1 MRTRLL
7 PDLVREALGGLVQ
20 HRFRVGLSLLGIAW
34 GIIAVVTLLSYG
46 TGFGRALDA
55 GFRGAFSD
63 GVAVA
68 FPGQTSRQSGGERA
82 GRQVRITPADVLDLS
97 ELPLVRRV
105 SPEYMHDVTVSWG
118 NTHTTYMVRGVAS
131 SYGPMRSERPEPGGR
146 FIDDEDVRL
155 RRRVAFVGAEVRR
168 KLFGNRPAI
177 GETLRLGGVPFEV
190 IGVGL
195 EKVQMANYN
204 RPDKYCVFVPWTAM
218 DSLTDTQYV
227 DDFVMQAVSPAEEQ
241 RALLAVRAFLADRYR
256 FDPSDERALN
266 SFGSAQTQEMTGG
279 IVIGLRLVLAFIGVL
294 TLGIGA
300 VGIMNVMFVSVQER
314 TREIGLRKALGA
326 RRREILLQ
334 FLFEGM
340 FTTVVGGAIG
350 IAASF
355 GLVRLLSP
363 QPFLAELLDDASRV
377 TDIHLVLSPGLVLLS
392 ASILMAVGFVAGLLP
407 AIKASRLDPIESL
420 RYE

>member
-1 MRTRLL
+1 
-7 PDLVREALGGLVQ
+7 
-20 HRFRVGLSLLGIAW
+20 
-34 GIIAVVTLLSYG
+34 
-46 TGFGRALDA
+46 
-55 GFRGAFSD
+55 
-63 GVAVA
+63 
-68 FPGQTSRQSGGERA
+68 
-82 GRQVRITPADVLDLS
+82 
-97 ELPLVRRV
+97 
-105 SPEYMHDVTVSWG
+105 
-118 NTHTTYMVRGVAS
+118 
-131 SYGPMRSERPEPGGR
+131 
-146 FIDDEDVRL
+146 
-155 RRRVAFVGAEVRR
+155 
-168 KLFGNRPAI
+168 
-177 GETLRLGGVPFEV
+177 
-190 IGVGL
+190 
-195 EKVQMANYN
+195 
-204 RPDKYCVFVPWTAM
+204 
-218 DSLTDTQYV
+218 V

-266 SFGSAQTQEMTGG
+266 SFGSAQTQEITGG